1 MSFNNN
7 TEGLTTDLAL
17 GGSLIV
23 TDLLIIVFNVL
34 TIMVITRFPKK
45 NAVDVFVVTLAG
57 HDLVKGIV
65 PVPISIYV
73 YFSSTWSLKSGTVL
87 CNLYGWIAFM
97 TNSGSMLILTL
108 MALERYC
115 AIVHPYHYKRWVTNG
130 KVQMVSF
137 LAVVFTGFHSALPLM
152 GVGRMQTYYHQA
164 YSHFDMGRDI
174 GHHYST
180 FVLCYG
186 LMMVFIVIV
195 AYTLVFHKIRA
206 LIRRHKELHQTY
218 SESYNH
224 KGRGYELNMKMET
237 MFSYLALVLMI
248 LFLISWLPFLIV
260 LMASQLGVNKDLME
274 NLHLF
279 AIRVAVINSML
290 NPLAYV
296 ALCKSYRFGILY
308 YFRKLF
314 SFCGAQYSPS
324 YDVWNPTIRGT
335 LARNQKSE
343 HNKDSSCDSG
353 FTEYKGQ
360 RIPSHFQSYD
370 TYRAKK
376 EEKKYKDEQLLLQD
390 GNKQTSA
397 DPNLASD
404 TLTTNEVFDEPTEA
418 ERLIQSTQ
426 NDRSG
431 NSSKRTS
438 GSGACDGY
446 SSIDGT
452 MTSLDASTPKHSSG
466 ETTDDKGDGKGEMTP
481 KKPLPTHFQYQQ
493 CYSEIKTSN
502 PSLDHSLSSGTGHNR
517 ARRFTQPNKSP
528 TKTDIKTKRR
538 RSKSMTNLLEAG
550 WTPYRL
556 FAKKSASTVEFIF
569 QNSLQCNEI
578 HTLDNL
584 ICRDDACQ
592 INHSRDGA
600 NTPLRN
606 LARMIREFD
615 SSSEE
620 HVRHVDDC
628 MESGCCSRSHCH
640 CHHSKHHHQY
650 DFRKVVDHHCCCCCR
665 NKCGGDFA
673 PESCIPKTNDYSKS
687 VEIIPSCQYEETET
701 EIDETDPSEKGSCTL
716 KLPDIQV
723 PQPGSRRSREFL
735 EIDKLL
741 EQTVLSL
748 YTHET

>member
-1 MSFNNN
+1 MSFNNI
-7 TEGLTTDLAL
+7 TEGKTIDLAL
-17 GGSLIV
+17 GGTLIV

-34 TIMVITRFPKK
+34 TIMVITRFPNK

-73 YFSSTWSLKSGTVL
+73 YFSSTWSLRAGTVL

-115 AIVHPYHYKRWVTNG
+115 AIVHPYHYRRWVSIG
-130 KVQMVSF
+130 KVQMISF

-164 YSHFDMGRDI
+164 YSHFDMGRSI
-174 GHHYST
+174 GHHYSA

-224 KGRGYELNMKMET
+224 TGRGLELDMKMET

-324 YDVWNPTIRGT
+324 YDVWNPTTRGT
-335 LARNQKSE
+335 LARQQKSE

-376 EEKKYKDEQLLLQD
+376 EEKKYKDEQSLLQNGD
-390 GNKQTSA
+390 KQSSA
-397 DPNLASD
+397 DPDLVTD
-404 TLTTNEVFDEPTEA
+404 TLTMNEVFDEHTEA
-418 ERLIQSTQ
+418 QKLLQKTE
-426 NDRSG
+426 NDWSG
-431 NSSKRTS
+431 DSSKRRS
-438 GSGACDGY
+438 SSRACNDC

-452 MTSLDASTPKHSSG
+452 PTPNDSTEETNDNKENTTSKRSS
-466 ETTDDKGDGKGEMTP
+466 
-481 KKPLPTHFQYQQ
+481 LTHPQYQQ
-493 CYSEIKTSN
+493 SYSEIKTST
-502 PSLDHSLSSGTGHNR
+502 PSLVHPLCSGTGQNK
-517 ARRFTQPNKSP
+517 ARRFTQPHKSP
-528 TKTDIKTKRR
+528 TKTDIKMKRR

-584 ICRDDACQ
+584 ICRDDGCQ
-592 INHSRDGA
+592 INNSRDGA

-606 LARMIREFD
+606 LAKMIREFD
-615 SSSEE
+615 STSEE
-620 HVRHVDDC
+620 HIRHMDDYV
-628 MESGCCSRSHCH
+628 ESSCCSRSHCH
-640 CHHSKHHHQY
+640 CHHSSHHHHHHY
-650 DFRKVVDHHCCCCCR
+650 RKVVDHHFCCCCR
-665 NKCGGDFA
+665 KRCGVDFPA
-673 PESCIPKTNDYSKS
+673 ENCIPKNNDHAKS
-687 VEIIPSCQYEETET
+687 VEELSHSCHHGETET
-701 EIDETDPSEKGSCTL
+701 DIDETDPSEKGSCTL

-723 PQPGSRRSREFL
+723 PQPGSRRSRDFL